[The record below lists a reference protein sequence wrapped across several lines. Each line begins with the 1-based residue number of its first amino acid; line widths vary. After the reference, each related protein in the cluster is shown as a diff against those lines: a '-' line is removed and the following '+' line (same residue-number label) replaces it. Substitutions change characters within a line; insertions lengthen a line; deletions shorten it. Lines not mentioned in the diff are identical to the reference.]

1 MGEQLKED
9 FSNADENLIEYDLH
23 EPKGVP
29 DRILGSTSHS
39 SSHSS
44 ESESYSSS
52 SKKAARARV
61 RVHTAVTVV
70 VVSPIIVATA
80 VVVSLIIVTTVVVS
94 PVIVVNLVNRKEKEK
109 VEVSLLKNQVAANQE
124 KEKAVVIKSCGAQ

>member
-1 MGEQLKED
+1 MGQKVKNHLKAKER
-9 FSNADENLIEYDLH
+9 ADRLA
-23 EPKGVP
+23 
-29 DRILGSTSHS
+29 
-39 SSHSS
+39 
-44 ESESYSSS
+44 
-52 SKKAARARV
+52 KKAARARV

-109 VEVSLLKNQVAANQE
+109 EEVSLLKNQVAANQE
-124 KEKAVVIKSCGAQ
+124 KEKVVVIKSCGAQ